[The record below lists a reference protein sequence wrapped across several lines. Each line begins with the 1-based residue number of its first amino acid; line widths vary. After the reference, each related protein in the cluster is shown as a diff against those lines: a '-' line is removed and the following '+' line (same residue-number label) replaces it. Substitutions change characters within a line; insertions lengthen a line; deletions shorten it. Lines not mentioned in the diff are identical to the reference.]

1 MLDAGYSKKLAR
13 EMSDNDKLLS
23 VESLRK
29 WFELRRGLF
38 ANPDYVK
45 AVDGVSFDLK
55 KGEAISLVGESGSG
69 KTTLGKT
76 ILRLYEPTE
85 GKIIFKERDISN
97 LDQKELMWYRR
108 EAALIEQDPFAAL
121 PSFFTIHRILEEP
134 LIIHKIGNK
143 QERRKRVYESLHQVR
158 LTPIEDFAPKYPH
171 MLSGGQLQRVAVAR
185 ALTLNPELVIADE
198 PVSMLDASV
207 RIEILTL
214 LRELQ
219 EKMKISFIYVTHDLA
234 TTKYFSERL
243 FIMYAGKI
251 VESGDIR
258 DIILQPLHP
267 YTQALLRA
275 IPDPDPGNRKILRD
289 IPPGEPPSL
298 IDPPSGC
305 RFHPRCPYATERCK
319 EEEPLLTEIG
329 GRIAACHYADRF
341 LK

>member
-1 MLDAGYSKKLAR
+1 MK
-13 EMSDNDKLLS
+13 ENLLE
-23 VESLRK
+23 VENLRK
-29 WFELRRGLF
+29 WFGLKKGMF
-38 ANPDYVK
+38 SNPLHVR
-45 AVDGVSFDLK
+45 AVDGVDFSLG

-134 LIIHKIGNK
+134 LIIHKMGNK
-143 QERRKRVYESLHQVR
+143 EERRKRVHEALEQVR

-185 ALTLNPELVIADE
+185 ALTLDPELVIADE

-251 VESGDIR
+251 AESGDIR
-258 DIILQPLHP
+258 EIISQPLHP
-267 YTQALLRA
+267 YTQALLKA

-289 IPPGEPPSL
+289 IPPGEPPNL
-298 IDPPSGC
+298 INPPSGC
-305 RFHPRCPYATERCK
+305 RFHPRCPYATERCR
-319 EEEPLLTEIG
+319 EEEPLATEIG
-329 GRIAACHYADRF
+329 GHMAACHYADSF

>member
-1 MLDAGYSKKLAR
+1 MK
-13 EMSDNDKLLS
+13 ENLLE
-23 VESLRK
+23 VENLRK
-29 WFELRRGLF
+29 WFGLKKGMF
-38 ANPDYVK
+38 SNPLHVR
-45 AVDGVSFDLK
+45 AVDGVDFSLG

-134 LIIHKIGNK
+134 LIIHKMGNK
-143 QERRKRVYESLHQVR
+143 EERRKRVHEALEQVR

-185 ALTLNPELVIADE
+185 ALTLDTELVIADE

-251 VESGDIR
+251 AESGDIR
-258 DIILQPLHP
+258 EIISQPLHP
-267 YTQALLRA
+267 YTQALLKA

-289 IPPGEPPSL
+289 IPPGEPPNL
-298 IDPPSGC
+298 INPPSGC
-305 RFHPRCPYATERCK
+305 RFHPRCPYATERCR
-319 EEEPLLTEIG
+319 EEEPLVTEIG
-329 GRIAACHYADRF
+329 GHMAACHYADSF